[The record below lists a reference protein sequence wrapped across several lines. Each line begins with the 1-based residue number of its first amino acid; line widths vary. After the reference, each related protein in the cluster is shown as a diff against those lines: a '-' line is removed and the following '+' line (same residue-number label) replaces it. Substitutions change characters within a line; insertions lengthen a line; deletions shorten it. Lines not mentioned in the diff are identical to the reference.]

1 MKRGQWSGVATGV
14 MALFGTAAVTWF
26 VSVKPADL
34 PVWPAVV
41 FTVITAAAF
50 YGMVAPL
57 RNWPPFKPEPVEA
70 PKEHREQLRN
80 IASELHD
87 QISRE
92 GYPRY
97 SKNDRDPEILETMFK
112 AHFPHIH
119 ALIATLSDQS
129 SQWKTARR
137 QYLQDAGRQM
147 LERFRED
154 DGWDLD
160 ELKRRFRAHQW
171 GIAEGTRGL
180 ELEEDDK
187 RKALTWDGKVVFTP
201 RLKLSPELM
210 FALTSASISVE
221 DWLDGAGQSEEAK
234 AMRSIRSEFK
244 KTEAAAVAALEPV
257 ISHQPIFAAEGCEIC
272 NPRQRAG

>member
-1 MKRGQWSGVATGV
+1 MKRGQWSGVAAGV
-14 MALFGTAAVTWF
+14 MALFGVAAVTWF

-57 RNWPPFKPEPVEA
+57 RDWPPFKPEPVEA

-80 IASELHD
+80 IASKLRD

-92 GYPRY
+92 EYPRY
-97 SKNDRDPEILETMFK
+97 LEGDRDPEFLETMFK

-119 ALIATLSDQS
+119 TLVATLSEQS
-129 SQWKTARR
+129 SQWKIARA
-137 QYLQDAGRQM
+137 QYLRDAGRQM
-147 LERFRED
+147 LERFREG

-160 ELKRRFRAHQW
+160 ELRRRFRAHEW
-171 GIAEGTRGL
+171 GIAEGTREP

-187 RKALTWDGKVVFTP
+187 RKVLTWDGEVIFTTQLEP
-201 RLKLSPELM
+201 SPELM
-210 FALTSASISVE
+210 FALMSASTSVE
-221 DWLDGAGQSEEAK
+221 DWLDGARQSEEAK
-234 AMRSIRSEFK
+234 AMRSIRPEFK
-244 KTEAAAVAALEPV
+244 KTETAAVAALEPV
-257 ISHQPIFAAEGCEIC
+257 ILHQPIFAAERCEIC
-272 NPRQRAG
+272 NPR